1 MNRRDFLKMGSGV
14 AAMMAMLP
22 KAGLF
27 AAEETSQQTDKTAF
41 ALDGNKLRLQG
52 LGLKK
57 AVRLLVLADSHLTID
72 DERGEPYKDYSK
84 RMAQYFH
91 QSIPNLEKAAS
102 VVKDKNFD
110 LILMLGDMVSFPTAK
125 GVETILEKIKPL
137 NTPFAYIAGNH
148 DWHYEG
154 EPGTEMELRRK
165 WTEKTLKPLYQGR
178 NPLCYNIIVNG
189 INIVMMDTSVYEIL
203 PEQLDFWREQV
214 KAGLPI
220 LLGCHIP
227 LWVPGRSVGWGVA
240 HPDWNASHDQHWE
253 IEGRPRWPEA
263 SHTDVTKAFH
273 KEVFAAPNLLGV
285 IAGHVHRQCYD
296 RYCGKFQTTVRA
308 TGFGGSLDI
317 SLN

>member
-1 MNRRDFLKMGSGV
+1 MESLTKS
-14 AAMMAMLP
+14 
-22 KAGLF
+22 
-27 AAEETSQQTDKTAF
+27 TA
-41 ALDGNKLRLQG
+41 
-52 LGLKK
+52 
-57 AVRLLVLADSHLTID
+57 S
-72 DERGEPYKDYSK
+72 
-84 RMAQYFH
+84 
-91 QSIPNLEKAAS
+91 SIPNLEKAAS
-102 VVKDKNFD
+102 VVKNAKYD

-165 WTEKTLKPLYQGR
+165 WTEKTLLPLYQGR

-253 IEGRPRWPEA
+253 IERRPRWPEA

>member
-1 MNRRDFLKMGSGV
+1 MDRRDFLTMGSGI
-14 AAMMAMLP
+14 AALMAMLP

-27 AAEETSQQTDKTAF
+27 AAEETSQSSDKTAF

-253 IEGRPRWPEA
+253 IERRPRWPET

-273 KEVFAAPNLLGV
+273 KEVLAAPNLLGV

-308 TGFGGSLDI
+308 TGFGGSLDV
-317 SLN
+317 SLS

>member
-14 AAMMAMLP
+14 AAMMAILP

-27 AAEETSQQTDKTAF
+27 AAEETSQSSDKTAF

-165 WTEKTLKPLYQGR
+165 WTEKTLKPLYQGC

-253 IEGRPRWPEA
+253 IERRPRWPEA
-263 SHTDVTKAFH
+263 SHTDVTKTFH
-273 KEVFAAPNLLGV
+273 KDVFAAPNLLGV

>member
-1 MNRRDFLKMGSGV
+1 MTGIT
-14 AAMMAMLP
+14 
-22 KAGLF
+22 KASR
-27 AAEETSQQTDKTAF
+27 ARKW
-41 ALDGNKLRLQG
+41 NC
-52 LGLKK
+52 
-57 AVRLLVLADSHLTID
+57 
-72 DERGEPYKDYSK
+72 
-84 RMAQYFH
+84 
-91 QSIPNLEKAAS
+91 
-102 VVKDKNFD
+102 
-110 LILMLGDMVSFPTAK
+110 
-125 GVETILEKIKPL
+125 
-137 NTPFAYIAGNH
+137 GNH

-165 WTEKTLKPLYQGR
+165 WTEKALKPLYQGR

-253 IEGRPRWPEA
+253 IERRPRWPEA

-308 TGFGGSLDI
+308 TGFGGSLDV
-317 SLN
+317 SLS

>member
-14 AAMMAMLP
+14 AAMMALLP

-27 AAEETSQQTDKTAF
+27 AAEETSQPSDHTAF

-165 WTEKTLKPLYQGR
+165 WTEKTLLPLYQGR

-263 SHTDVTKAFH
+263 SPA
-273 KEVFAAPNLLGV
+273 
-285 IAGHVHRQCYD
+285 ICR
-296 RYCGKFQTTVRA
+296 
-308 TGFGGSLDI
+308 
-317 SLN
+317 